1 MTKADFELIV
11 RSRQSMVYSIAYNFF
26 RNAALAE
33 EVAQDVFL
41 QLYEHRREIRSDAHV
56 VSWLRK
62 TTTHR
67 CIDASRKR
75 SFWNEIQLE
84 EAPEI
89 PDELPASDPLLQDKL
104 RRLVASLPETPRM
117 VVILRYT
124 EEMDADEIGELL
136 GIPVRTVWS
145 HLQRAMA
152 LMREKASRYLKE
164 ETNEPIR

>member
-1 MTKADFELIV
+1 MTKADVELIV

-117 VVILRYT
+117 VVILRYA
-124 EEMDADEIGELL
+124 ADIDGAGL
-136 GIPVRTVWS
+136 GQRLRMPAQAVWR
-145 HLQRAMA
+145 H
-152 LMREKASRYLKE
+152 
-164 ETNEPIR
+164 IRGAIAFL